1 MSSVED
7 WNIDAL
13 AAEAP
18 QLHGPF
24 MYKDEPLSVE
34 IREDFP
40 HLRPME
46 YDALKSIYSNPTYGE
61 PVVAYL
67 LQQEEDVQRHI
78 LLNYVYVQTQE
89 QRQRMQEERQSA
101 QNSLGELTLRLNQ
114 VEAALASK
122 PKGRNDSSDVL
133 KLRVLPYSGRE
144 RESLRRWFV
153 ELETAMV
160 ARKIYAEDR
169 KVAFALSSLA
179 GPARAWGYNL
189 LLADKDIFPSYEA
202 FKEKLSEEF
211 EPPRTLQRAI
221 SELLDLTQ
229 GKRTLHEYIQHMRY
243 LISCASTD
251 PPSESFKVTHF
262 MRGLKP
268 GYVRDEVYRLSPETF
283 DAAVHFALDAEFN
296 HRQQRADQG
305 SRGSNR
311 PPHYRDNNGPTPM
324 DISSIQVN
332 RLRFQNNRGSR
343 PQGQSRPQQSR
354 PRQFNPRDKSN
365 STCHRCGQKGH
376 WAPDCSQ
383 PRRNNTSDA
392 RPHVNRGRVENNS
405 KNGAIH

>member
-179 GPARAWGYNL
+179 GPARAWGYNSFL
-189 LLADKDIFPSYEA
+189 LIRISFLLMKLLRKSYLRNLNLLARFNVP
-202 FKEKLSEEF
+202 FLSCW
-211 EPPRTLQRAI
+211 I
-221 SELLDLTQ
+221 SLRGNELF
-229 GKRTLHEYIQHMRY
+229 MS
-243 LISCASTD
+243 IS
-251 PPSESFKVTHF
+251 
-262 MRGLKP
+262 
-268 GYVRDEVYRLSPETF
+268 
-283 DAAVHFALDAEFN
+283 N
-296 HRQQRADQG
+296 
-305 SRGSNR
+305 
-311 PPHYRDNNGPTPM
+311 
-324 DISSIQVN
+324 I
-332 RLRFQNNRGSR
+332 
-343 PQGQSRPQQSR
+343 
-354 PRQFNPRDKSN
+354 
-365 STCHRCGQKGH
+365 
-376 WAPDCSQ
+376 
-383 PRRNNTSDA
+383 
-392 RPHVNRGRVENNS
+392 
-405 KNGAIH
+405 